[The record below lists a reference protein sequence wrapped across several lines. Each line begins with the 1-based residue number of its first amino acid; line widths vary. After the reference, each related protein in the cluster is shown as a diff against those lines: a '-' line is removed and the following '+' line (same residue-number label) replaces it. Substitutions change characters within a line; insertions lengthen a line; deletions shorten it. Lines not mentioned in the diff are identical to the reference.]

1 MLKKPCS
8 PYDQIQPLAQKGS
21 RFQPAQTLGKS
32 WQVELRP
39 GGDVYYQPVGQKDP
53 CWDKPFRPQAHSQI
67 DKVACVDAGN
77 FDIVVLL
84 DRSENVTSFQAWAYL
99 LVKAGQ
105 WSSLKTEDAL
115 GAFNGTL
122 VRSVSGVA
130 SASVDLITLQQLEE
144 SSGLKNLDSCGL
156 TLYTKGSDEAAWLS
170 ESYWVYGV
178 KGPKEALACIA
189 QAKMKA
195 EQFISLEDALKL
207 KCPMVLKLELPAES
221 SLACRLLDFRA
232 DSIKGFNLKCRIGD
246 NMALVVG
253 FSILGY
259 GEGGF
264 GL

>member
-32 WQVELRP
+32 WQVELSP
-39 GGDVYYQPVGQKDP
+39 GGDVYYQQVGQKAP
-53 CWDKPFRPQAHSQI
+53 CWDKPFRPQVHSQV
-67 DKVACVDAGN
+67 DKAACVDAGN

-84 DRSENVTSFQAWAYL
+84 DRSENVTTFQAWASL
-99 LVKAGQ
+99 LVESRH
-105 WSSLKTEDAL
+105 WSSLKSSDAL

-130 SASVDLITLQQLEE
+130 SASVDLITLRYIEK

-156 TLYTKGSDEAAWLS
+156 TLYTKGSDEAAWLF
-170 ESYWVYGV
+170 ESFWVYGV
-178 KGPKEALACIA
+178 KEPKEALACIA

-195 EQFISLEDALKL
+195 EQFISLEEALKL
-207 KCPMVLKLELPAES
+207 KCPLVLKLELPVES

-232 DSIKGFNLKCRIGD
+232 ESIKGFNLKCRIGD
-246 NMALVVG
+246 AMVLAAG

>member
-39 GGDVYYQPVGQKDP
+39 GGDVYYQQVGQKDP

-84 DRSENVTSFQAWAYL
+84 DRNENVTAFQAWANL

-105 WSSLKTEDAL
+105 WSSLKAKDAL

-130 SASVDLITLQQLEE
+130 SASIDLITLQQV
-144 SSGLKNLDSCGL
+144 
-156 TLYTKGSDEAAWLS
+156 DEAAWLS

-178 KGPKEALACIA
+178 KEPKEALACIA

-195 EQFISLEDALKL
+195 EQFISLENALKL

-246 NMALVVG
+246 AVVLAAG
-253 FSILGY
+253 FSTLGY